1 MVEPTYRW
9 VCSYCDASG
18 AAESSEMAQLG
29 IEVHLSIQHP
39 HAVEPDTRSSR
50 EDGPESSRAAG
61 SD

>member
-1 MVEPTYRW
+1 MVQPTYRW

-18 AAESSEMAQLG
+18 VSESSEMAQLG

-39 HAVEPDTRSSR
+39 HAMEPDARG

>member
-18 AAESSEMAQLG
+18 LAESPEMAQLG
-29 IEVHLSIQHP
+29 IEVHLSVQHP
-39 HAVEPDTRSSR
+39 HAIEPDTRTSH